1 MPFNSG
7 EVSGLGYNIDYMA
20 DTEKR
25 GPVEKGEK
33 GWPVNPIGA
42 VLLVVFGFVIIFLIV
57 KPLVSQK
64 ASSGIDQ
71 QSVSQGG
78 KITTPLAGDL
88 VKTDMLP
95 IEVSVDEPQK
105 TDKVQFWVKTYA
117 DGKWNMIGEVTSAPY
132 KLDWKIPSE
141 YKNKAIAI
149 TTHIITKDSKDIKD
163 PGGWRE
169 GIIILSQ

>member
-1 MPFNSG
+1 MA
-7 EVSGLGYNIDYMA
+7 EVS
-20 DTEKR
+20 EKR
-25 GPVEKGEK
+25 GPVEKTEK

-42 VLLVVFGFVIIFLIV
+42 VLLLLFGLVIIFLII
-57 KPLVSQK
+57 KPLLSQK
-64 ASSGIDQ
+64 ASGIDQ

-78 KITTPLAGDL
+78 RITVPQAGDI
-88 VKTDMLP
+88 VKTDTLP

-117 DGKWNMIGEVTSAPY
+117 DGKWNMIGEITQQPY
-132 KLDWKIPSE
+132 KLNWQIPSE

-149 TTHIITKDSKDIKD
+149 TTHIITKDAKDIKD

-169 GIIILSQ
+169 GIIIITQ

>member
-1 MPFNSG
+1 MPD
-7 EVSGLGYNIDYMA
+7 V
-20 DTEKR
+20 EKR

-42 VLLVVFGFVIIFLIV
+42 VLLLVFGLIILFLIV
-57 KPLVSQK
+57 KPLLSRK
-64 ASSGIDQ
+64 ASSGQDQ

-78 KITTPLAGDL
+78 KITSPQAGDIIR
-88 VKTDMLP
+88 TDTLP
-95 IEVSVDEPQK
+95 IEISVDEPQK

-117 DGKWNMIGEVTSAPY
+117 DGKWNMIGEVTQAPY
-132 KLDWKIPSE
+132 KLNWQIPAE

-149 TTHIITKDSKDIKD
+149 TTHIITSDAKDIKD

>member
-1 MPFNSG
+1 MS
-7 EVSGLGYNIDYMA
+7 DA
-20 DTEKR
+20 EKR

-42 VLLVVFGFVIIFLIV
+42 VLLIVFALVIVFLIV
-57 KPLVSQK
+57 KPLLSQK
-64 ASSGIDQ
+64 SSSGQDQ

-78 KITTPLAGDL
+78 KITSPQAGDII
-88 VKTDMLP
+88 KADSLP
-95 IEVSVDEPQK
+95 IEISVDEPQK
-105 TDKVQFWVKTYA
+105 AEKIQFWVKTYA

-132 KLDWKIPSE
+132 KLNWQIPAE

-149 TTHIITKDSKDIKD
+149 TTHIITKDAKDIKD